1 MDDFI
6 LSNLNE
12 SRNEWCARL
21 ISIFTPLVLEG
32 IRSIFDEAWTICL
45 ANKETGKYLMTFQNL
60 LSRIP
65 QWNSTIIEDER
76 KRIIER
82 SGCNY
87 LEDLITCVHIIQLKI
102 LTCIRVGTRQKK
114 IDISI
119 PKLDGFIHKI
129 YIHAARKCYVNVDL
143 FEKTK
148 NHLQYQ
154 KNNRELEMIIQECIL
169 MSIRESIPTESII
182 RAYLDQSVEQEEEVI
197 IERVDPI
204 QEKPVEEDSKKNIL
218 PESSS
223 MLDIQ
228 STKAIEPQEPVKD
241 TKFDKPLIA
250 FKDEIIPEV
259 VPSITNVSNEPVTT
273 RLTFNDYDSIL
284 HEDGKHEE
292 KEVSKTIE
300 NLEKISMDKM
310 LKQSMQEDDEDSL
323 LIGEDVDIGLGD
335 IMEISNTLP
344 NSLLR

>member
-32 IRSIFDEAWTICL
+32 IRSIFEEAWTICL

-114 IDISI
+114 IDIAI

-154 KNNRELEMIIQECIL
+154 KNNRELETIVQECIL

-197 IERVDPI
+197 IERVDPVK
-204 QEKPVEEDSKKNIL
+204 ETPVEAEKNPEPTAPTMSKD
-218 PESSS
+218 ES
-223 MLDIQ
+223 
-228 STKAIEPQEPVKD
+228 THHQESVKD
-241 TKFDKPLIA
+241 TTFDKPLFA

-310 LKQSMQEDDEDSL
+310 MKQSLQDDDDDSL

-344 NSLLR
+344 NSLLN

>member
-32 IRSIFDEAWTICL
+32 IRSIFEEAWTICL

-114 IDISI
+114 IDIAI

-154 KNNRELEMIIQECIL
+154 KNNRELETIVQECIL

-197 IERVDPI
+197 IERVDPVK
-204 QEKPVEEDSKKNIL
+204 ETPVEKN
-218 PESSS
+218 PEPTAQVLLKDES
-223 MLDIQ
+223 IHH
-228 STKAIEPQEPVKD
+228 QESVKD
-241 TKFDKPLIA
+241 TTFDKPLFA

-310 LKQSMQEDDEDSL
+310 MKQSLQDDDDDSL

-344 NSLLR
+344 NSLLD

>member
-114 IDISI
+114 IDIAI

-154 KNNRELEMIIQECIL
+154 KNNRELETIIQECIL

-204 QEKPVEEDSKKNIL
+204 KEKPVEEEQKNTTTSATSGDGL
-218 PESSS
+218 GKDNNSTES
-223 MLDIQ
+223 
-228 STKAIEPQEPVKD
+228 VKD
-241 TKFDKPLIA
+241 TTFDKPLFA

-310 LKQSMQEDDEDSL
+310 LKQSLQDDDESL

-335 IMEISNTLP
+335 IMEISNSLP
-344 NSLLR
+344 NSLL